1 MESKYIFFWKTNEEY
16 GWMSQWYYS
25 PFEATIKIGGQ
36 TESVVFPTA
45 EHWMMVQK
53 ALLFGDEEIAR
64 KVLEK
69 QEVTSKHMA
78 EVKALGRRVQEFD
91 EGTWVAKREEI
102 VREGNMHKFEQNVTL
117 RQKLIKTGTAGLV
130 ETSPRDRVW
139 GIGFGA
145 VRAEERVEKWGLNL
159 LGRALEE
166 VRAAVAGTTGG
177 SAATE

>member
-1 MESKYIFFWKTNEEY
+1 MNVGS

-64 KVLEK
+64 EVLK
-69 QEVTSKHMA
+69 MKEVTSKRMA
-78 EVKALGRRVQEFD
+78 EVKALGRRVQGFD
-91 EGTWVAKREEI
+91 ESTWVAKREEI
-102 VREGNMHKFEQNVTL
+102 VREGNMHKFGQNATL
-117 RQKLIKTGTAGLV
+117 RQKLVETGTAGLA
-130 ETSPRDRVW
+130 EASPRDRVW
-139 GIGFGA
+139 GIGIGA
-145 VRAEERVEKWGLNL
+145 GRAEERREKGGLNL

-166 VRAAVAGTTGG
+166 VRAAMAGTTGG
-177 SAATE
+177 SAVE